1 MNGSNKK
8 QIIISV
14 IVTIHNAEK
23 YLCECLDSVLTQTFS
38 DIEILCMD
46 GGSTDNS
53 PQILKEY
60 AKKDKRIRIINDPN
74 TSYGHKVNEGIRQ
87 AYGEYISVLESD
99 DMYLPDMLERLYVIA
114 EKYKPDFVNAD
125 YLELWETEG
134 RRYEVPV
141 KMYPEQDYNHLLESG
156 SHPEDMRQIL
166 RYWTGIFRRDFL
178 TDKKI
183 RMNESPGASFQDM
196 SFRFLTSALAET
208 SYHLDVPVYCYRADN
223 PFSSVHDPKKAVV
236 IADEFDFLKE
246 ELQKRGIEDRH
257 IWHHFY
263 VWKYNDFCGNLIRF
277 DKEIR
282 KALLERCYQELEM
295 DRIFLEQRN
304 IKDYS
309 DSVKILLE
317 KSREDFQKEIEI
329 RFEKLQEQQRRREDL
344 YQRLKEYKI
353 VIFGCGVYGRTV
365 RKYLYSL
372 AERIYCM
379 ADNKQEL
386 WNTLVEG
393 YEVLSPED
401 AARRYPEALYIVANK
416 LYAKD
421 IARQLQR
428 IGIKKDMIYVY

>member
-156 SHPEDMRQIL
+156 SPPEDMRQSL
-166 RYWTGIFRRDFL
+166 R
-178 TDKKI
+178 
-183 RMNESPGASFQDM
+183 
-196 SFRFLTSALAET
+196 
-208 SYHLDVPVYCYRADN
+208 
-223 PFSSVHDPKKAVV
+223 
-236 IADEFDFLKE
+236 
-246 ELQKRGIEDRH
+246 
-257 IWHHFY
+257 
-263 VWKYNDFCGNLIRF
+263 
-277 DKEIR
+277 
-282 KALLERCYQELEM
+282 
-295 DRIFLEQRN
+295 
-304 IKDYS
+304 
-309 DSVKILLE
+309 
-317 KSREDFQKEIEI
+317 
-329 RFEKLQEQQRRREDL
+329 
-344 YQRLKEYKI
+344 
-353 VIFGCGVYGRTV
+353 
-365 RKYLYSL
+365 
-372 AERIYCM
+372 
-379 ADNKQEL
+379 
-386 WNTLVEG
+386 
-393 YEVLSPED
+393 
-401 AARRYPEALYIVANK
+401 
-416 LYAKD
+416 
-421 IARQLQR
+421 
-428 IGIKKDMIYVY
+428 